1 MKGEMKKKSLEK
13 PKGRGLNK
21 GGRDRTED
29 DKKSEQKWPRV
40 SEERVTKV
48 REEETT

>member
-1 MKGEMKKKSLEK
+1 MKGEMKKSLEK
-13 PKGRGLNK
+13 QKGRGPNK
-21 GGRDRTED
+21 GGRNRTED
-29 DKKSEQKWPRV
+29 DKKSEHRWPKV